1 MHFPKLTVR
10 ALVTALGVIV
20 ALSLVSAP
28 IVGSAQ
34 RGGGDP
40 SAERERVRAQKA
52 QVASQVDAL
61 QSTDAQVEAALDA
74 LQANVAGQEA
84 MLVEA
89 KRAAAEAERAFA
101 EATAAVEAKTA
112 EIEVLKEEIREFAVE
127 AFVHPPADDAL
138 AALDSDDPGE
148 AAEKRALLEIQN
160 TNDAD
165 LLDRLSAAEEDLE
178 VQRQLAEE
186 ASARAQEKQAAAG
199 NRLAELTNAR
209 DQQAAYAS
217 QVQARLDR
225 KLGEIAVLEDL
236 DADLAAEIRAEQEA
250 AARLAR
256 KAAAA
261 APAGP
266 VVAVAAV
273 AAASLNPSLGSASCA
288 GGGSI
293 TVATSVV
300 GSLQS
305 LLNAAASSGVNLCG
319 GGYRSSAEQIA
330 LRRAHCGTS
339 YYAIY
344 QMPSSQ
350 CSPPTAP
357 PGTSMHERGPGRR
370 LQLQRRWGDRVPQRS
385 VLELARRQRQQL
397 RLLQPPQ
404 RALALEHER
413 QLALPT
419 SVHENVRMANAI
431 GHRRCD
437 GRSTTQHR
445 PGCGSRWATRPTWAA
460 VAAAPSRSLLSAHTS
475 SRWSP
480 TRWWNGQLRS
490 RMPSSV
496 STGA

>member
-1 MHFPKLTVR
+1 MRFPKLTVR
-10 ALVTALGVIV
+10 ALVTALGVLV

-28 IVGSAQ
+28 IMGAAQ

-40 SAERERVRAQKA
+40 SAERERVRSQKA

-61 QSTDAQVEAALDA
+61 QSTDAQVEAALDT

-89 KRAAAEAERAFA
+89 KRAAAEAERAAA
-101 EATAAVEAKTA
+101 EATAAVEVKTA
-112 EIEVLKEEIREFAVE
+112 EIAVLKDEIREFAVE

-165 LLDRLSAAEEDLE
+165 LLDRLSAAEEDLD

-199 NRLAELTNAR
+199 NRLAELTSAR

-236 DADLAAEIRAEQEA
+236 DADLAAEIRADQEA

-261 APAGP
+261 APRGP
-266 VVAVAAV
+266 GGGGGGGGVI
-273 AAASLNPSLGSASCA
+273 NPSLGSASCP

-293 TVATSVV
+293 TMATSAV

-319 GGYRSSAEQIA
+319 GGYRSSDEQIA

-357 PGTSMHERGPGRR
+357 PGTSMHERG
-370 LQLQRRWGDRVPQRS
+370 
-385 VLELARRQRQQL
+385 LA
-397 RLLQPPQ
+397 
-404 RALALEHER
+404 
-413 QLALPT
+413 
-419 SVHENVRMANAI
+419 VDFNCNGGGVI
-431 GHRRCD
+431 
-437 GRSTTQHR
+437 
-445 PGCGSRWATRPTWAA
+445 GSRSGPCWNWLAGNASSYGFYNL
-460 VAAAPSRSLLSAHTS
+460 PSEPWH
-475 SRWSP
+475 WS
-480 TRWWNGQLRS
+480 TNGN
-490 RMPSSV
+490 
-496 STGA
+496 

>member
-1 MHFPKLTVR
+1 MRFPKLTLR
-10 ALVTALGVIV
+10 ALLTALTVLL
-20 ALSLVSAP
+20 ALGAVSAP
-28 IVGSAQ
+28 IVSSAQ
-34 RGGGDP
+34 RAGGDP

-52 QVASQVDAL
+52 QVASQVDAF
-61 QSTDAQVEAALDA
+61 QATDAQVEAALDA

-89 KRAAAEAERAFA
+89 KRAAAEAERAHA

-165 LLDRLSAAEEDLE
+165 LLDRLSAAEEDLD

-186 ASARAQEKQAAAG
+186 ASQRAQEKQAAAS
-199 NRLAELTNAR
+199 NRLAELTSAR

-225 KLGEIAVLEDL
+225 KLGELAILEDL
-236 DADLAAEIRAEQEA
+236 DADLAAEIAADQARAAE
-250 AARLAR
+250 LAR
-256 KAAAA
+256 KTAAA
-261 APAGP
+261 GP
-266 VVAVAAV
+266 RPPGGGGGGGG
-273 AAASLNPSLGSASCA
+273 SLHPSLGSASCP

-293 TVATSVV
+293 TVASSVA

-305 LLNAAASSGVNLCG
+305 LLNAASSSGVNLCG
-319 GGYRSSAEQIA
+319 GGYRNSDEQVA

-357 PGTSMHERGPGRR
+357 PGTSMHERG
-370 LQLQRRWGDRVPQRS
+370 
-385 VLELARRQRQQL
+385 LAVDF
-397 RLLQPPQ
+397 
-404 RALALEHER
+404 
-413 QLALPT
+413 T
-419 SVHENVRMANAI
+419 CNGGGVI
-431 GHRRCD
+431 
-437 GRSTTQHR
+437 
-445 PGCGSRWATRPTWAA
+445 GSRSGPCWSWLSGNASSYGFYNL
-460 VAAAPSRSLLSAHTS
+460 PSEPWH
-475 SRWSP
+475 WS
-480 TRWWNGQLRS
+480 TNGN
-490 RMPSSV
+490 
-496 STGA
+496 